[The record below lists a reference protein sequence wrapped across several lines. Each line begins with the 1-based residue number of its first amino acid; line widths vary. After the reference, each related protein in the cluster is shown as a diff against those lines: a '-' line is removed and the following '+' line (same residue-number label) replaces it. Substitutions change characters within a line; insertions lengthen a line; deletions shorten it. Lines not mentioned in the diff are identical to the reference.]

1 VSLYDWLLFLHVLSA
16 FSLVAGL
23 VLYTYVIVAA
33 RRADRPAAAAR
44 SLRLLRVGDPLWAV
58 GAGGTLALGIWLA
71 IDVDGYEL
79 WDGWI
84 IAALVLWLAAGGT
97 GDRMA
102 KHYGPTR
109 ERAVALVAEG
119 RDELTPELREM
130 LRSPRGLTLH
140 ALTVG
145 LILLL
150 LLDMIWKPG
159 A

>member
-1 VSLYDWLLFLHVLSA
+1 MSLYDWLLFLHVLSA
-16 FSLVAGL
+16 FFLVAGL
-23 VLYTYVIVAA
+23 VLYTYAIVTV
-33 RRADRPAAAAR
+33 RSADRPAAAAR
-44 SLRLLRVGDPLWAV
+44 SLRLMRVGDPLWAI

-84 IAALVLWLAAGGT
+84 IAALVLWAAAGGA

-109 ERAVALVAEG
+109 ERAVALAAEG

-130 LRSPRGLTLH
+130 LRSPRALALH
-140 ALTVG
+140 ALTVA
-145 LILLL
+145 LVFLL

>member
-1 VSLYDWLLFLHVLSA
+1 MSLYDWLLFLHVLSA

-23 VLYTYVIVAA
+23 VLNTYGIVAS
-33 RRADRPAAAAR
+33 RKADRPAAAAR
-44 SLRLLRVGDPLWAV
+44 SLRLLRVGDLLWAI

-84 IAALVLWLAAGGT
+84 IAALVLWAAAGGVAERVT
-97 GDRMA
+97 KPYRS
-102 KHYGPTR
+102 TR
-109 ERAVALVAEG
+109 ERAVALAAEG

-130 LRSPRGLTLH
+130 LRSPRALALH
-140 ALTVG
+140 ALTVV
-145 LILLL
+145 LVLLL